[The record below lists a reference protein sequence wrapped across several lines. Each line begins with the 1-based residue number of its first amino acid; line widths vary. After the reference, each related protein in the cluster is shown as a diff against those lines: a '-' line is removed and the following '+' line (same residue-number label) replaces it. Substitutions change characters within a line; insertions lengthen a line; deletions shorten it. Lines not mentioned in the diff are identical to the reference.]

1 MVNQRKVWEEEK
13 KALEERKKIEVRKKE
28 LAEEQAK
35 EELQKKLEAAGSRRR
50 VDRVDWMYQG
60 PSSGQAGT
68 TEEMEGYLLGKRRID
83 GLIKGDEHKKLE
95 KQAGQESF
103 LALQN
108 ANTLRDTA
116 VKIREDPMLAIKRQ
130 EQAAYEALM
139 NDPAKRRQLLALAG
153 KPEEPIKKEK
163 KPRNHRH
170 HHRHHDD
177 ASDDDRRHKRRR
189 RDDND
194 ERGHR
199 GHRSE
204 RRRSASP
211 SSRRRNDSDE
221 DRPSRRRRTEE
232 YSRSEYRR
240 RSPSPRE
247 RRRSPSPARRRPS
260 PSPNEW
266 RKSPSPIRRRRE
278 DSPRRSEHR
287 RPYRPDTSS
296 QPRTGDN
303 DSHLASQKLSDAERE
318 RKLAEMQQNASTLDV
333 DREKR
338 LAALAEQEKADREV
352 EDTAREKA
360 SKNGDRGEFM
370 RNMHRQAGELGLADR
385 IGRGRQGLQKDD

>member
-103 LALQN
+103 MALQN

-153 KPEEPIKKEK
+153 KSEEPIKKEK
-163 KPRNHRH
+163 KHRTHRH

-177 ASDDDRRHKRRR
+177 SSDDDRRHKRRR
-189 RDDND
+189 RDDE

-199 GHRSE
+199 SHRSE

-211 SSRRRNDSDE
+211 GDRRRNDSDD

-232 YSRSEYRR
+232 YSRSEYRQ
-240 RSPSPRE
+240 RSPSPRVRKRSRSPLFNE
-247 RRRSPSPARRRPS
+247 RRR
-260 PSPNEW
+260 
-266 RKSPSPIRRRRE
+266 SPSPIRRRRE
-278 DSPRRSEHR
+278 DSPRRDDYQRSR
-287 RPYRPDTSS
+287 RPDNYPRPR
-296 QPRTGDN
+296 PGDKE
-303 DSHLASQKLSDAERE
+303 SHTMPQKISDADRE
-318 RKLAEMQQNASTLDV
+318 RKLAEMQQNASSLDV

-338 LAALAEQEKADREV
+338 LAALAKQEKVDREE
-352 EDTAREKA
+352 EDNARAKA
-360 SKNGDRGEFM
+360 SRNGDKGEFM
-370 RNMHRQAGELGLADR
+370 RNMNRQVGELGLADR